1 MYGKAC
7 TLVRFHQCY
16 LCRRL
21 VRHEYKAIYQHI
33 LRHRQYDMEKYAR
46 QFETRLRQA
55 GYCSGD
61 VTILLALF
69 TRTYPITDR
78 YLIVFFTR
86 SSTYLLNSG
95 TGYFFYS
102 TINCN
107 FTSVSVMLWSFNFFF
122 SLFLF
127 VSFLHCLAL
136 YFLFFE
142 VINFNK
148 VWQTKKEKRKENCHN
163 FSLY

>member
-78 YLIVFFTR
+78 YLIVFFTH

-95 TGYFFYS
+95 TGYFFTRLVTLIS
-102 TINCN
+102 PLLVLCCGVLI
-107 FTSVSVMLWSFNFFF
+107 FFF
-122 SLFLF
+122 LSSFLFL
-127 VSFLHCLAL
+127 CCIA
-136 YFLFFE
+136 
-142 VINFNK
+142 
-148 VWQTKKEKRKENCHN
+148 
-163 FSLY
+163 